1 MNDKGITLYGRLGK
15 NPELRRTKKDKTF
28 CTFTLCE
35 HVDGEEIPR
44 WHNIVMWE
52 KESEHWVEVLK
63 KGTAVIVRGHIKERS
78 FTNKNG
84 EAQIYKEINADAIGF
99 TQ

>member
-1 MNDKGITLYGRLGK
+1 MKNKRITLYGRLGK

-35 HVDGEEIPR
+35 RLDGEETSR

-52 KESEHWVEVLK
+52 KESQHWGEVLK
-63 KGTAVIVRGHIKERS
+63 KGTAVFVQGHIKERS

-84 EAQIYKEINADAIGF
+84 ETQIYKEINADAIGF